1 MSSPLIEGPRWYR
14 SRIRLFGPLVALVVP
29 AIVGAIAVLSLR
41 LFDTASSGAVGLI
54 GGVFA
59 APGLLVA
66 GAPFGDKGLYP
77 AAIGASAVV
86 WALVGLLASR
96 RATRNPMATW
106 GDFWRHYAWL
116 CGGIWLG
123 CAAAL
128 VAAAVSIG
136 ESLF

>member
-14 SRIRLFGPLVALVVP
+14 SRIRIFGPFVALVVP
-29 AIVGAIAVLSLR
+29 AVVGAIAVLSLR

-59 APGLLVA
+59 APGLLIA
-66 GAPFGDKGLYP
+66 GAPFGDRDLYP
-77 AAIGASAVV
+77 AAIAGSVLMWV
-86 WALVGLLASR
+86 LVGALASR
-96 RATRNPMATW
+96 RATRHPMATW
-106 GDFWRHYAWL
+106 ADFWRHYAWL

-128 VAAAVSIG
+128 AAAAVSIG